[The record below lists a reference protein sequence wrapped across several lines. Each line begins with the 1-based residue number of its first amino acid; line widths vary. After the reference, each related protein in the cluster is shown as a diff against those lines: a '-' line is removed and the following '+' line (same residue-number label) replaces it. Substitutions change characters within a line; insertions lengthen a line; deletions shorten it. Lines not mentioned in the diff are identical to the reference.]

1 MTREKR
7 RRTFLRAALV
17 ATAGGLAGC
26 SNNGSGTEEAEEE
39 EEEEAEEEEE
49 ETATGTATGT
59 AAGTD
64 EPEPTPTEDAPEPT
78 EMETETPVPE
88 EEVERV
94 QDFDTAQ
101 RRSGNWFQDTTNYNG
116 DYVDLRNEAP
126 VQVRVGTPANSG
138 NFGFDPVA
146 VRIEAGTTVEW
157 QWTGQGGSHNVVD
170 QQGTFRSGAPE
181 SGGGISF
188 RHTFDETGWYRYKCT
203 NHETFGM
210 VGAVF
215 VDPERTLSG
224 YTEVDDWLE
233 DYQYDGTL
241 TDRRNQGSVDVTVG
255 ASGNSGPFAF
265 RPIAI
270 LVSPGTEIN
279 FDWTGRGG
287 VHDVTWEQGD
297 LEDSRGT
304 GSATGSYSVTI
315 DDPGVYLY
323 KCQSH
328 QPTGGRGA
336 IVVDDG

>member
-7 RRTFLRAALV
+7 RRAFLRAALV

-26 SNNGSGTEEAEEE
+26 SNNGGSDTEEDEEDDE
-39 EEEEAEEEEE
+39 EQEETDVSD
-49 ETATGTATGT
+49 TATGTMGQ
-59 AAGTD
+59 TD
-64 EPEPTPTEDAPEPT
+64 QPEDTPTQESTEEEQDTPT
-78 EMETETPVPE
+78 QTEVPE
-88 EEVERV
+88 EEVTRV
-94 QDFDTAQ
+94 QDFDTALQ
-101 RRSGNWFQDTTNYNG
+101 RSTSWFQDTTNYG
-116 DYVDLRNEAP
+116 GGYEDLRNEAP

-157 QWTGQGGSHNVVD
+157 QWTGQGGAHNVVD
-170 QQGTFRSGAPE
+170 QQNTFRSGAPE
-181 SGGGISF
+181 SGGGITYT
-188 RHTFDETGWYRYKCT
+188 HTFDETGWYRYKCT

-224 YTEVDDWLE
+224 YTQVDDWLE
-233 DYQYDGTL
+233 DYAYDGTL
-241 TDRRNQGSVDVTVG
+241 TDRRNESSVEVTVG
-255 ASGNSGPFAF
+255 AQGNEGPFAF

-279 FDWTGRGG
+279 FRWTGRGG

-297 LEDSRGT
+297 LENSRGT
-304 GSATGSYSVTI
+304 GSANGSYDVTI

-323 KCQSH
+323 NCQSH

-336 IVVDDG
+336 IVVDEG